1 MERPYV
7 LQAARRPR
15 LGLGL
20 GEGLS
25 LVLGPG
31 PGPGPG
37 PHRILPRR
45 SEAAQHGVA
54 DREVFF
60 AVTWVFVLRNK
71 LAALK
76 APTHSW
82 NQSFSV
88 TKNEFCESKNLSLGP
103 FLFAKIFPARFLLP
117 KMNFR
122 AVLRNI
128 AEPEV
133 QPCGPITR

>member
-54 DREVFF
+54 DREVFC
-60 AVTWVFVLRNK
+60 RY
-71 LAALK
+71 
-76 APTHSW
+76 
-82 NQSFSV
+82 
-88 TKNEFCESKNLSLGP
+88 LG
-103 FLFAKIFPARFLLP
+103 
-117 KMNFR
+117 FR
-122 AVLRNI
+122 TQ
-128 AEPEV
+128 E
-133 QPCGPITR
+133 